1 MSGKFNTTRRKDCS
15 HHRKFP
21 ILGLFEYF
29 DRSGRTSA
37 CSEGLV
43 VEGGGDAAQGRAL
56 LVQCAIFAR
65 RDR

>member
-1 MSGKFNTTRRKDCS
+1 MSGKLDRTRCKDRF
-15 HHRKFP
+15 HHRRFL

-29 DRSGRTSA
+29 DRSGCTSA
-37 CSEGLV
+37 RSEGLV

-56 LVQCAIFAR
+56 LVHAILAR